1 MKGKDEDKLSMYEK
15 TNLFVKDHI
24 DEISTVVKRA
34 VIEKANFEEALNE
47 LMYIIANAGGQTTGY
62 TQIKE
67 NARFLLERS
76 MLKIMRAL
84 KAFAIDENLFDLK
97 AKSDY
102 SRTDVERLRDSD
114 LFTTA
119 LRIYGLANDNEAGI
133 ANYSITRDNINKLD
147 TYAKSFFEVIQLPK
161 DKIGERSSY
170 NKLIELKM
178 AEIDTILYDKFDNY
192 LSLLEFDNVQL
203 YAQYRSAR
211 SIDNSR
217 GTSSSKQYSGTVAA
231 GLTVMVIQQDYD
243 QDRSYTFFNKGNAD
257 LKIGLS
263 TDGVSINSSS
273 VTLQPGD
280 EISRDASDLNS
291 EGNYLLVQNIGNI
304 DGKYEIKAD
313 K

>member
-97 AKSDY
+97 AKNDY

-133 ANYSITRDNINKLD
+133 ANYSITHDNISKLD

-192 LSLLEFDNVQL
+192 LSLIEFDNVQL

-257 LKIGLS
+257 LQIGLS
-263 TDGVSINSSS
+263 TDGISINSSS

-291 EGNYLLVQNIGNI
+291 EGNYLLVQNMGSI

>member
-24 DEISTVVKRA
+24 DEISAVVKRA

-133 ANYSITRDNINKLD
+133 ANYSITHDNINKLD

-192 LSLLEFDNVQL
+192 LSLIEFDNVQL

-257 LKIGLS
+257 LQIGLS

-291 EGNYLLVQNIGNI
+291 EGNYLLVQNMGSVE
-304 DGKYEIKAD
+304 GKYEIKAD

>member
-24 DEISTVVKRA
+24 DEISAVVKRA

-133 ANYSITRDNINKLD
+133 ANYSITHDNINKLD

-192 LSLLEFDNVQL
+192 LSLIEFDNVQL

>member
-15 TNLFVKDHI
+15 TGLFVKDHI
-24 DEISTVVKRA
+24 VEISTVVKRA

-97 AKSDY
+97 AKNDY

-133 ANYSITRDNINKLD
+133 ANYSITHDNISKLD

-192 LSLLEFDNVQL
+192 LSLIEFDNVQL

-231 GLTVMVIQQDYD
+231 GLTVMVVQQDYD

-257 LKIGLS
+257 LQIGLS

-291 EGNYLLVQNIGNI
+291 EGNYLLVQNMGSI

>member
-1 MKGKDEDKLSMYEK
+1 MKAKDEDKLSMYEK

-24 DEISTVVKRA
+24 DEISAVVKRA

-97 AKSDY
+97 AKNDY

-133 ANYSITRDNINKLD
+133 ANYSITHDNINKLD

-192 LSLLEFDNVQL
+192 LSLIEFDNVQL

-257 LKIGLS
+257 LQIGLS

-291 EGNYLLVQNIGNI
+291 EGNYLLVQNMGSIY
-304 DGKYEIKAD
+304 GKYEIKAD

>member
-97 AKSDY
+97 AKNDY

-133 ANYSITRDNINKLD
+133 ANYSITHDNINKLD

-192 LSLLEFDNVQL
+192 LSLIEFDNVQL

-257 LKIGLS
+257 LQIGLS

-291 EGNYLLVQNIGNI
+291 EGNYLLVQNMGSI

>member
-133 ANYSITRDNINKLD
+133 ANYSITHDNINKLD

-178 AEIDTILYDKFDNY
+178 AEIDIILYDKFDNY
-192 LSLLEFDNVQL
+192 LSLIEFDNVQL

-257 LKIGLS
+257 LQIGLS
-263 TDGVSINSSS
+263 TDGISINSSS

-291 EGNYLLVQNIGNI
+291 EGNYLLVQNIGSI

>member
-1 MKGKDEDKLSMYEK
+1 MKNKDEDKLSMYEK

-24 DEISTVVKRA
+24 DEISIVVKRA
-34 VIEKANFEEALNE
+34 TIEKANFDEVLNE

-84 KAFAIDENLFDLK
+84 KSFAIDENLFDLK
-97 AKSDY
+97 AKSEY

-114 LFTTA
+114 LYTTS
-119 LRIYGLANDNEAGI
+119 LRIYGLANSNEIGI
-133 ANYSITRDNINKLD
+133 ANYSITRDNIDKLKN
-147 TYAKSFFEVIQLPK
+147 YAQSFFEVIQLPK

-178 AEIDTILYDKFDNY
+178 AEIDAILYNKFDNY
-192 LSLLEFDNVQL
+192 LSLIEFDNVQL

-217 GTSSSKQYSGTVAA
+217 GTGSSKQYSGTVAA
-231 GLTVMVIQQDYD
+231 GLTVMVVQQDYD

-257 LKIGLS
+257 LQIGLS

-291 EGNYLLVQNIGNI
+291 EGNYLLVQNMGSTE
-304 DGKYEIKAD
+304 GKYEIKAD

>member
-97 AKSDY
+97 AKNDY

-133 ANYSITRDNINKLD
+133 ANYSITHDNISKLD

-192 LSLLEFDNVQL
+192 LSLIEFDNVQL

-257 LKIGLS
+257 LQIGLS

-291 EGNYLLVQNIGNI
+291 EGNYLLVQNMGSI

>member
-97 AKSDY
+97 AKNDY

-133 ANYSITRDNINKLD
+133 ANYSITHDNISKLQ

-192 LSLLEFDNVQL
+192 LSLIEFDNVQL

-257 LKIGLS
+257 LQIGLS

-291 EGNYLLVQNIGNI
+291 EGNYLLVQNMGSI

>member
-24 DEISTVVKRA
+24 DEISAVVKRA

-97 AKSDY
+97 AKNDY

-133 ANYSITRDNINKLD
+133 ANYSITHDNISKLD

-192 LSLLEFDNVQL
+192 LSLIEFDNVQL

-231 GLTVMVIQQDYD
+231 GLTVMVVQQDYD

-257 LKIGLS
+257 LQIGLS

-291 EGNYLLVQNIGNI
+291 EGNYLLVQNMGSI